1 MQSNATTAQVQN
13 YKFSCKLYLLDCA
26 VQSEYLITILYCNC
40 HGLIY
45 CNFMSPSPQ
54 KPFNEQTVLRI
65 PGSAKTVVHVMYG
78 VCLAGAKFIISFK
91 KWID

>member
-1 MQSNATTAQVQN
+1 
-13 YKFSCKLYLLDCA
+13 
-26 VQSEYLITILYCNC
+26 
-40 HGLIY
+40 
-45 CNFMSPSPQ
+45 MSPSPQ